1 MCLTKFNFFSI
12 NSFINIQNVVL
23 YRGIY
28 RFYPK
33 GSEYMNV
40 AILGFGVVGSGVA
53 EVISQNSEHIKENSN
68 VSLKVTKILDIRDF
82 PDSEF
87 SPLMTKDFNEILS
100 DDSIDIVCETMGGV
114 NPAFTFVSECLK
126 KGKHVVTSN
135 KELVA
140 TKGFELLEIA
150 RENNVNFLF
159 EASVGGGIPIIRPL
173 SRCLAGNN
181 VNEVAGILNGTSNF
195 ILTKMIVD
203 GMSFD
208 DALKLAQDKG
218 YAEKDPTADVE
229 GFDALRKICILASL
243 SFGTHVYP
251 DGIYTEGIS
260 KITLED
266 VAYAESYNS
275 VIKLI
280 ARAKKLSDSK
290 ITVMVTPCL
299 VNNESMLAGVS
310 GVFNACLVRGDM
322 TGDVLMYGKGAGKLA
337 TASAVVGDVID
348 CASNNKER
356 KFFGWADEKKDFV
369 ASYLENETAF
379 YVRASDAD
387 KTEIE
392 KVFGEVQYLSREN
405 QPENEIAFVTDI
417 MKESEFTNKLSQLNI
432 NLIGVIRISDY

>member
-1 MCLTKFNFFSI
+1 
-12 NSFINIQNVVL
+12 
-23 YRGIY
+23 
-28 RFYPK
+28 
-33 GSEYMNV
+33 MNV

-53 EVISQNSEHIKENSN
+53 EVITQNAEHIKENSN

-82 PDSEF
+82 PDSDF
-87 SPLMTKDFNEILS
+87 ASLMTKDFNEILS
-100 DDSIDIVCETMGGV
+100 DDSIGIVCETMGGV

-140 TKGFELLEIA
+140 TRGFELLQIA
-150 RENNVNFLF
+150 REHNVNFLF

-203 GMSFD
+203 GMSFS

-243 SFGTHVYP
+243 CFGTHVYP

-266 VAYAESYNS
+266 VAYAESYDC

-280 ARAKKLSDSK
+280 ARAKKISDDK

-299 VNNESMLAGVS
+299 VKNSSMLSGVS

-337 TASAVVGDVID
+337 TASAVVGDIID
-348 CASNNKER
+348 CAANDKER
-356 KFFGWADEKKDFV
+356 KFFGWAQEKKDFV

-387 KTEIE
+387 KADIE

-405 QPENEIAFVTDI
+405 QPENEIAFVTAV

>member
-1 MCLTKFNFFSI
+1 
-12 NSFINIQNVVL
+12 
-23 YRGIY
+23 
-28 RFYPK
+28 
-33 GSEYMNV
+33 MNV

-53 EVISQNSEHIKENSN
+53 EVITQNAEHIKENSN

-82 PDSEF
+82 PDSDF
-87 SPLMTKDFNEILS
+87 APLMTKNFEEILL
-100 DDSIDIVCETMGGV
+100 DDSISIVCETMGGV
-114 NPAFTFVSECLK
+114 NPAFDFVSKCLI

-140 TKGFELLEIA
+140 TRGFELLQLA

-203 GMSFD
+203 GMSFA

-243 SFGTHVYP
+243 CFGTHVYP

-266 VAYAESYNS
+266 VAFAESYDA

-280 ARAKKLSDSK
+280 ARAKKLAEDK

-299 VNNESMLAGVS
+299 VKNSSMLSGVS
-310 GVFNACLVRGDM
+310 DVFNACLVRGDM

-348 CASNNKER
+348 CAANDKER

-379 YVRASDAD
+379 YVRGTDAD
-387 KTEIE
+387 KAEIE
-392 KVFGEVQYLSREN
+392 KAFTSVQYLTREN
-405 QPENEIAFVTDI
+405 QPDNEIAFVTPV
-417 MKESEFTNKLSQLNI
+417 MKESDFATKLSELKI
-432 NLIGVIRISDY
+432 NLITTIRISDY

>member
-1 MCLTKFNFFSI
+1 
-12 NSFINIQNVVL
+12 
-23 YRGIY
+23 
-28 RFYPK
+28 
-33 GSEYMNV
+33 MNV

-53 EVISQNSEHIKENSN
+53 EVISQNREHIKENSN

-82 PDSEF
+82 PESEF
-87 SPLMTKDFNEILS
+87 APLLTKNFDDILS

-126 KGKHVVTSN
+126 KGKHVVSSN

-140 TKGFELLEIA
+140 TRGFELLEIA

-203 GMSFD
+203 GMSFE
-208 DALKLAQDKG
+208 DALKLAQNKG

-243 SFGTHVYP
+243 CFGTHVYP

-266 VAYAESYNS
+266 VAYAESYDA

-280 ARAKKLSDSK
+280 ARAKKISDDR

-299 VNNESMLAGVS
+299 VKNESMLSGVS

-337 TASAVVGDVID
+337 TASAVVGDIID
-348 CASNNKER
+348 CASNDKER
-356 KFFGWADEKKDFV
+356 KFFGWAQEKKDFV

-379 YVRASDAD
+379 YVRATDTD
-387 KTEIE
+387 KNAIE
-392 KVFGEVQYLSREN
+392 EAFGKVKYLSREN
-405 QPENEIAFVTDI
+405 QPEKEIAFVTPV
-417 MKESEFTNKLSQLNI
+417 MKESEFGNKLSQLSI
-432 NLIGVIRISDY
+432 NLISTIRISDY

>member
-387 KTEIE
+387 KAEIE

>member
-1 MCLTKFNFFSI
+1 
-12 NSFINIQNVVL
+12 
-23 YRGIY
+23 
-28 RFYPK
+28 
-33 GSEYMNV
+33 MNV

-53 EVISQNSEHIKENSN
+53 EVITQNAEHIKENSN

-82 PDSEF
+82 PDSDF
-87 SPLMTKDFNEILS
+87 APLMTKNFEEILL
-100 DDSIDIVCETMGGV
+100 DDSISIVCETMGGV
-114 NPAFTFVSECLK
+114 NPAFDFVSKCLM

-140 TKGFELLEIA
+140 TRGFELLQLA

-203 GMSFD
+203 GMSFA

-243 SFGTHVYP
+243 CFGTHVYP

-266 VAYAESYNS
+266 VAFAESYDA

-280 ARAKKLSDSK
+280 ARAKKIAEDK

-299 VNNESMLAGVS
+299 VKNSSMLSGVS
-310 GVFNACLVRGDM
+310 DVFNACLVRGDM

-348 CASNNKER
+348 CAANDKER

-379 YVRASDAD
+379 YVRVTDAD
-387 KTEIE
+387 KAEIE
-392 KVFGEVQYLSREN
+392 KAFTSVQYLTREN
-405 QPENEIAFVTDI
+405 QPDNEIAFVTPV
-417 MKESEFTNKLSQLNI
+417 MKESDFATKLSELKI
-432 NLIGVIRISDY
+432 NLITTIRISDY

>member
-1 MCLTKFNFFSI
+1 
-12 NSFINIQNVVL
+12 
-23 YRGIY
+23 
-28 RFYPK
+28 
-33 GSEYMNV
+33 MNV

-53 EVISQNSEHIKENSN
+53 EVITQNAEHIKENSN

-82 PDSEF
+82 PDSDF
-87 SPLMTKDFNEILS
+87 APLMTKNFDEILL
-100 DDSIDIVCETMGGV
+100 DDSISIVCETMGGV
-114 NPAFTFVSECLK
+114 NPAFDFVSKCLM

-140 TKGFELLEIA
+140 TRGFELLQLA

-203 GMSFD
+203 GMSFA

-243 SFGTHVYP
+243 CFGTHVYP

-266 VAYAESYNS
+266 VAFAESYDA

-280 ARAKKLSDSK
+280 ARAKKLAEDK

-299 VNNESMLAGVS
+299 VKNSSMLSGVS
-310 GVFNACLVRGDM
+310 DVFNACLVRGDM

-348 CASNNKER
+348 CAANDKER

-379 YVRASDAD
+379 YVRGTDAD
-387 KTEIE
+387 KAEIE
-392 KVFGEVQYLSREN
+392 KAFTSVQYLTREN
-405 QPENEIAFVTDI
+405 QPDNEIAFVTPV
-417 MKESEFTNKLSQLNI
+417 MKESDFATKLSELKI
-432 NLIGVIRISDY
+432 NLITTIRISDY

>member
-1 MCLTKFNFFSI
+1 MWYYIVVYTDFF
-12 NSFINIQNVVL
+12 
-23 YRGIY
+23 
-28 RFYPK
+28 PK

-68 VSLKVTKILDIRDF
+68 VSLKVTKIIDIRDF

-387 KTEIE
+387 KAEIE

-417 MKESEFTNKLSQLNI
+417 MKESEFANKLSQLNI

>member
-1 MCLTKFNFFSI
+1 
-12 NSFINIQNVVL
+12 
-23 YRGIY
+23 
-28 RFYPK
+28 
-33 GSEYMNV
+33 MNV

-53 EVISQNSEHIKENSN
+53 EVITQNAEHIKENSN

-82 PDSEF
+82 PDSDF
-87 SPLMTKDFNEILS
+87 APLMTKNFEEILT
-100 DDSIDIVCETMGGV
+100 DDSISIVCETMGGV
-114 NPAFTFVSECLK
+114 NPAFDFVSKCLI

-140 TKGFELLEIA
+140 TRGFELLQLA

-203 GMSFD
+203 GMSFA

-243 SFGTHVYP
+243 CFGTHVYP

-266 VAYAESYNS
+266 VAFAESYDA

-280 ARAKKLSDSK
+280 ARAKKIAEDK

-299 VNNESMLAGVS
+299 VKNSSMLSGVS
-310 GVFNACLVRGDM
+310 DVFNACLVRGDM

-348 CASNNKER
+348 CAANDKER

-379 YVRASDAD
+379 YVRGTDAD
-387 KTEIE
+387 KAEIE
-392 KVFGEVQYLSREN
+392 KAFTSVQYLTREN
-405 QPENEIAFVTDI
+405 QPDNEIAFVTPV
-417 MKESEFTNKLSQLNI
+417 MKESDFATKLSELKI
-432 NLIGVIRISDY
+432 NLITTIRISDY

>member
-1 MCLTKFNFFSI
+1 
-12 NSFINIQNVVL
+12 
-23 YRGIY
+23 
-28 RFYPK
+28 
-33 GSEYMNV
+33 MNV

-53 EVISQNSEHIKENSN
+53 EVISQNREHIKENSN

-82 PDSEF
+82 PESEF
-87 SPLMTKDFNEILS
+87 APLLTKNFDDILS

-203 GMSFD
+203 GMSFS

-243 SFGTHVYP
+243 CFGTHVYP

-266 VAYAESYNS
+266 VAYAESYDA

-280 ARAKKLSDSK
+280 ARAKKISDDK

-299 VNNESMLAGVS
+299 VKNESMLSGVS

-337 TASAVVGDVID
+337 TASAVVGDIID
-348 CASNNKER
+348 CASNDKER
-356 KFFGWADEKKDFV
+356 KFFGWAQEKKDFV
-369 ASYLENETAF
+369 ASYLQNETAF
-379 YVRASDAD
+379 YVRATDTD
-387 KTEIE
+387 KNAIE
-392 KVFGEVQYLSREN
+392 EAFGKVKYLSREN
-405 QPENEIAFVTDI
+405 QPEKEIAFVTPV
-417 MKESEFTNKLSQLNI
+417 MKESEFGNKLSQLNI
-432 NLIGVIRISDY
+432 NLISTIRISDY

>member
-1 MCLTKFNFFSI
+1 
-12 NSFINIQNVVL
+12 
-23 YRGIY
+23 
-28 RFYPK
+28 
-33 GSEYMNV
+33 MNV

-53 EVISQNSEHIKENSN
+53 EVITQNAEHIKENSN
-68 VSLKVTKILDIRDF
+68 VCLKVTKILDIRDF

-87 SPLMTKDFNEILS
+87 AALMTKNFDEILS
-100 DDSIDIVCETMGGV
+100 DDSISIVCETMGGV
-114 NPAFTFVSECLK
+114 NPAIDFVSKCLM

-140 TKGFELLEIA
+140 TRGFELLQIA

-203 GMSFD
+203 GMSFA
-208 DALKLAQDKG
+208 DALKLAQELG

-243 SFGTHVYP
+243 CFGTHVYP
-251 DGIYTEGIS
+251 GGIYTEGIS

-266 VAYAESYNS
+266 VAFAENYGA

-280 ARAKKLSDSK
+280 ARAKKIAEDK

-299 VNNESMLAGVS
+299 VKNSSMLSGVS
-310 GVFNACLVRGDM
+310 DVFNACLVRGDM

-348 CASNNKER
+348 CAANDKER

-379 YVRASDAD
+379 YVRATDAD
-387 KTEIE
+387 KAEIE
-392 KVFGEVQYLSREN
+392 KVFGSVQYLQRAN
-405 QPENEIAFVTDI
+405 QADNEIAFVTSV
-417 MKESEFTNKLSQLNI
+417 MKESDFNTKLSELKI
-432 NLIGVIRISDY
+432 NLITVIRISDY

>member
-1 MCLTKFNFFSI
+1 
-12 NSFINIQNVVL
+12 
-23 YRGIY
+23 
-28 RFYPK
+28 
-33 GSEYMNV
+33 MNV

-53 EVISQNSEHIKENSN
+53 EVISQNREHIKENSN

-82 PDSEF
+82 PESEF
-87 SPLMTKDFNEILS
+87 APLLTKNFDDILS

-203 GMSFD
+203 GMSFS

-243 SFGTHVYP
+243 CFGTHVYP

-266 VAYAESYNS
+266 VAYAESYDA

-280 ARAKKLSDSK
+280 ARAKKISDDK
-290 ITVMVTPCL
+290 ITVMVTPCF
-299 VNNESMLAGVS
+299 VKNESMLSGVS

-337 TASAVVGDVID
+337 TASAVVGDIID
-348 CASNNKER
+348 CASNDKER
-356 KFFGWADEKKDFV
+356 KFFGWAQEKKDFI

-379 YVRASDAD
+379 YVRAIDAD
-387 KTEIE
+387 KNEIE
-392 KVFGEVQYLSREN
+392 NTFGKVEYLRREN
-405 QPENEIAFVTDI
+405 HPTEEIAFVTPV
-417 MKESEFTNKLSQLNI
+417 MKEGDFNNKLSQLKI
-432 NLIGVIRISDY
+432 NLISTIRISDY